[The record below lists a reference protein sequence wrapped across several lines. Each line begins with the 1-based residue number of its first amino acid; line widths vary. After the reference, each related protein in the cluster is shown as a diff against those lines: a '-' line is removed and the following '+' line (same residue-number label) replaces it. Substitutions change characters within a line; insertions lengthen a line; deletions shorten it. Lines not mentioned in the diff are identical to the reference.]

1 MPSQENKAANSN
13 AIDLNTAALPDM
25 NRRQLLGGVVTA
37 ALLGTTNSKVN
48 AETPVIPAKP
58 TPSTLS
64 EINGMPYGPRFY
76 TPQGQGQTPKPYNG
90 PLEPGGALNVIV
102 TAANKIKGSYEG
114 RVLPQGMELRLR
126 VYDDRNA
133 TPIADMLLPEVP
145 IEVTQDTMRRFQ
157 NSLAGR
163 LAIGALQEMR
173 VDIRLQPDRRPGNLI
188 FTVDGVRSVRLELVK
203 KPEATAK

>member
-1 MPSQENKAANSN
+1 MLSQENKAANSN

-37 ALLGTTNSKVN
+37 ALLGTPTSKVN
-48 AETPVIPAKP
+48 AETPVIPAK
-58 TPSTLS
+58 STLS

-76 TPQGQGQTPKPYNG
+76 TPQGQGKTAKPYNG

-102 TAANKIKGSYEG
+102 MAANKIKGSYEG
-114 RVLPQGMELRLR
+114 RVLPQGTELRLR

-173 VDIRLQPDRRPGNLI
+173 VDIRLQPNHLPGNVI
-188 FTVDGVRSVRLELVK
+188 FTDAGVRSVRLELVK

>member
-13 AIDLNTAALPDM
+13 AINLNTSALPDM
-25 NRRQLLGGVVTA
+25 NRRQLLGGVVA
-37 ALLGTTNSKVN
+37 ALLGTTTSKVN
-48 AETPVIPAKP
+48 AETPVIPAK
-58 TPSTLS
+58 STLS

-76 TPQGQGQTPKPYNG
+76 TPQGQGKTAKPYNG

-102 TAANKIKGSYEG
+102 MAANKIKGSYEG

-188 FTVDGVRSVRLELVK
+188 FTDAGVRSVRLELVK

>member
-37 ALLGTTNSKVN
+37 ALLGTPTSKVN
-48 AETPVIPAKP
+48 AETPVIPAK
-58 TPSTLS
+58 STLS

-76 TPQGQGQTPKPYNG
+76 TPQGQGKTAKPYNG

-102 TAANKIKGSYEG
+102 MAANKIKGSYEG
-114 RVLPQGMELRLR
+114 RVLPQGTELRLR

-173 VDIRLQPDRRPGNLI
+173 VDIRLQPNHLPGNVI
-188 FTVDGVRSVRLELVK
+188 FTDAGVRSVRLELVK

>member
-37 ALLGTTNSKVN
+37 ALLGTPTSKVN
-48 AETPVIPAKP
+48 AETPVIPAK
-58 TPSTLS
+58 STLS

-76 TPQGQGQTPKPYNG
+76 TPQGQGKTAKPYNG

-102 TAANKIKGSYEG
+102 MAANKIKGSYEG
-114 RVLPQGMELRLR
+114 RVLPQGTELRLR

-173 VDIRLQPDRRPGNLI
+173 VDIRLQPDHLPGNVI
-188 FTVDGVRSVRLELVK
+188 FTDAGVRSVRLELVK

>member
-13 AIDLNTAALPDM
+13 AINLNTSALPDM
-25 NRRQLLGGVVTA
+25 NRRELLGGVVAA
-37 ALLGTTNSKVN
+37 ALLGTTGKVR
-48 AETPVIPAKP
+48 AETPEIPAKP

-76 TPQGQGQTPKPYNG
+76 TPQGEGKTPKPYNG

-102 TAANKIKGSYEG
+102 MAANKIKGSYEG
-114 RVLPQGMELRLR
+114 HVLPQGMELRLR

-133 TPIADMLLPEVP
+133 TPIADMLLPQVP

-188 FTVDGVRSVRLELVK
+188 FTDAGVRSVRLELVK

>member
-13 AIDLNTAALPDM
+13 AINLNTSALPDM
-25 NRRQLLGGVVTA
+25 NRRQLLGGVVA
-37 ALLGTTNSKVN
+37 ALLGTTGKGR
-48 AETPVIPAKP
+48 AEAPEIPAKP
-58 TPSTLS
+58 TQLTLS
-64 EINGMPYGPRFY
+64 EINGMPYGPMFY

-102 TAANKIKGSYEG
+102 MAANKIKGSYEG

-133 TPIADMLLPEVP
+133 TPIADMLLPQVP
-145 IEVTQDTMRRFQ
+145 IEVTQDTMRRFL

-188 FTVDGVRSVRLELVK
+188 FTDDGVRSVRLELVK

>member
-13 AIDLNTAALPDM
+13 AINLNTAALTDM

-37 ALLGTTNSKVN
+37 ALLGTPTSKVN
-48 AETPVIPAKP
+48 AETPVIPAK
-58 TPSTLS
+58 STLS
-64 EINGMPYGPRFY
+64 EINGMPYGPLFY

-102 TAANKIKGSYEG
+102 MAANKIKGSYEG

-133 TPIADMLLPEVP
+133 TPIADMLLPQVP
-145 IEVTQDTMRRFQ
+145 IEVTQDTMRRFL

-188 FTVDGVRSVRLELVK
+188 FTDDGVRSVRLELVK

>member
-1 MPSQENKAANSN
+1 MPSQPSPVANSS
-13 AIDLNTAALPDM
+13 AIDLKKVALPDM
-25 NRRQLLGGVVTA
+25 NRRELLGGVVAA
-37 ALLGTTNSKVN
+37 ALLGTTGEVR
-48 AETPVIPAKP
+48 AEAPEIPAKP

-76 TPQGQGQTPKPYNG
+76 TPQGQGQTAKPYNG

-102 TAANKIKGSYEG
+102 MAANKIKGSYEG
-114 RVLPQGMELRLR
+114 RVLPQGTELRLR

-188 FTVDGVRSVRLELVK
+188 FTDAGLRSVRLELVK
-203 KPEATAK
+203 KPEASAK

>member
-13 AIDLNTAALPDM
+13 AINLNTAALTDM
-25 NRRQLLGGVVTA
+25 NLRQLLGGVVTA
-37 ALLGTTNSKVN
+37 ALLGTPTSKVN
-48 AETPVIPAKP
+48 AETPVIPAK
-58 TPSTLS
+58 STLS

-76 TPQGQGQTPKPYNG
+76 TPQGQGKTAKPYNG

-102 TAANKIKGSYEG
+102 MAANKIKGSYEG

-133 TPIADMLLPEVP
+133 TPIADMLLPQVP
-145 IEVTQDTMRRFQ
+145 IEVTQDTMRRFL

-188 FTVDGVRSVRLELVK
+188 FTDDGVRSVRLELVK
-203 KPEATAK
+203 KPEATEK

>member
-25 NRRQLLGGVVTA
+25 NRRQLLGGVVAA
-37 ALLGTTNSKVN
+37 ALLGTTTSKVN
-48 AETPVIPAKP
+48 AETPVIPAK
-58 TPSTLS
+58 STLS
-64 EINGMPYGPRFY
+64 EINGMPYGPMFY

-102 TAANKIKGSYEG
+102 MAANKIKGSYEG

-173 VDIRLQPDRRPGNLI
+173 VDIRLQRDRRPGNLI
-188 FTVDGVRSVRLELVK
+188 FTDDGVRSVRLELVK